1 MKITLE
7 LQQVDALATLKTYAE
22 SKNSTLDHLIDQ
34 ALVKIALNLKTK
46 EEEENTCS
54 SEDFYRA
61 KLDQYPINDYVKE
74 KLKFKYL
81 LQKDGT
87 VKCLQFNKV
96 KELNYSFDVESGE
109 AYIYLLKAGCP
120 NKCDSKTL
128 FGFSLMISLKELY
141 NKIYGEGTFEKYAMK
156 NVMKKIEASQ
166 KEWKKKKGAK

>member
-34 ALVKIALNLKTK
+34 ALVKIALNLKTN
-46 EEEENTCS
+46 EENKCS
-54 SEDFYRA
+54 AEDLYRA

-74 KLKFKYL
+74 KLKFPYFIL
-81 LQKDGT
+81 KDGT
-87 VKCLQFNKV
+87 VGCNQFGKL
-96 KELNYSFDVESGE
+96 KKLNYSFNVESGE